1 MNEKPASGTIPN
13 QVKLPLRVAFGVVI
27 QGLRIRLGRS
37 IVTITGVT
45 CGIAFLMSILTGQ
58 LVKMGVADEDS
69 TRAEVGRIL
78 SFIRSDLPKL
88 QDKDISVIGSG
99 TLSEVETRVLES
111 IAKDFGVKSLRLE
124 PGKSPTPIRKISSAQ
139 EATAND
145 SDVIFLMGGDKPPAY
160 DWTAFLSQDLN
171 RVVASTILSSDAA
184 TIGVSND
191 RFTKLARVLSAEE
204 QEKLAA
210 NKRKEKFRAIWIGII
225 SLLVTVIGIAN
236 AMLMSVTERFREI
249 GTMKCLG
256 ALSSFVTQM
265 FVLEASLMG
274 LVGGI
279 VGAVAGALFAIV
291 IYTAIRNYLP
301 VASKTMQMPL
311 EVGSAAFW
319 DMLWT
324 LAMRLAMM
332 LLVMAFVD
340 YLYQKWEFERSIRMS
355 KQEIKEEYKQMEG
368 DPQVKSKIR
377 QKQREM
383 AKNRMMADVP
393 KADVVITNP
402 TTLAIALSYDRAI
415 MGAPQVVAKGRGY
428 LAQRIRELAQASKV
442 PVIENK
448 PLAWALYEGV
458 EVGEEIPEDLYRGV
472 AEILAMVYRLRAS

>member
-13 QVKLPLRVAFGVVI
+13 QVKLPLSVAFGVVI

-58 LVKMGVADEDS
+58 LVKMGVADEDA

-88 QDKDISVIGSG
+88 QDKDVSVIGAG

-124 PGKSPTPIRKISSAQ
+124 PGKSPAPLRKIASAQ
-139 EATAND
+139 EASATD
-145 SDVIFLMGGDKPPAY
+145 SDVIFLMGGNTPPSY
-160 DWTAFLSQDLN
+160 DWNAFLSKDLN

-184 TIGVSND
+184 TIGVSAD
-191 RFTKLARVLSAEE
+191 RFTKLARVLTAEE

-291 IYTAIRNYLP
+291 IYTFTYGASLVFGSLP
-301 VASKTMQMPL
+301 
-311 EVGSAAFW
+311 
-319 DMLWT
+319 
-324 LAMRLAMM
+324 
-332 LLVMAFVD
+332 LLSVLTFAGC
-340 YLYQKWEFERSIRMS
+340 S
-355 KQEIKEEYKQMEG
+355 
-368 DPQVKSKIR
+368 
-377 QKQREM
+377 
-383 AKNRMMADVP
+383 
-393 KADVVITNP
+393 
-402 TTLAIALSYDRAI
+402 
-415 MGAPQVVAKGRGY
+415 VVAG
-428 LAQRIRELAQASKV
+428 
-442 PVIENK
+442 VI
-448 PLAWALYEGV
+448 LSVIAALY
-458 EVGEEIPEDLYRGV
+458 PARV
-472 AEILAMVYRLRAS
+472 AAAMVPATALRSTI

>member
-58 LVKMGVADEDS
+58 LVKMGVADEDA

-88 QDKDISVIGSG
+88 QDKDVSVLGSG
-99 TLSEVETRVLES
+99 ALSEVETRVLES

-124 PGKSPTPIRKISSAQ
+124 PGKAPAPLRKIASAK
-139 EATAND
+139 EAPATD
-145 SDVIFLMGGDKPPAY
+145 SDVIFLMGGDTPPAY
-160 DWTAFLSQDLN
+160 DWNSFLSKDLN
-171 RVVASTILSSDAA
+171 RVVASTILSSDAK
-184 TIGVSND
+184 TIGVSAD
-191 RFTKLARVLSAEE
+191 RFTKLARVLTAEE

-291 IYTAIRNYLP
+291 IYTFTYGASLVFGSLP
-301 VASKTMQMPL
+301 LLSVLTFAGCSIVA
-311 EVGSAAFW
+311 G
-319 DMLWT
+319 
-324 LAMRLAMM
+324 
-332 LLVMAFVD
+332 
-340 YLYQKWEFERSIRMS
+340 
-355 KQEIKEEYKQMEG
+355 
-368 DPQVKSKIR
+368 
-377 QKQREM
+377 
-383 AKNRMMADVP
+383 
-393 KADVVITNP
+393 VI
-402 TTLAIALSYDRAI
+402 LSVIA
-415 MGAPQVVAKGRGY
+415 
-428 LAQRIRELAQASKV
+428 
-442 PVIENK
+442 
-448 PLAWALYEGV
+448 ALY
-458 EVGEEIPEDLYRGV
+458 PARV
-472 AEILAMVYRLRAS
+472 AAGMVPATALRSTI

>member
-1 MNEKPASGTIPN
+1 MNENPASGTIPN
-13 QVKLPLRVAFGVVI
+13 QVKLPLSVAFGVVI

-58 LVKMGVADEDS
+58 LVKMGVADEDA

-88 QDKDISVIGSG
+88 QDKDVSVIGAG

-124 PGKSPTPIRKISSAQ
+124 PGKSPAPLRKIPSAQ
-139 EATAND
+139 EAPATDA
-145 SDVIFLMGGDKPPAY
+145 DVIFLMGGDTPPAY
-160 DWTAFLSQDLN
+160 DWNAFLSKDLN

-184 TIGVSND
+184 TIGVSAD
-191 RFTKLARVLSAEE
+191 RFTKLARVLTAEE

-291 IYTAIRNYLP
+291 IYTFTYGASLVFGSLP
-301 VASKTMQMPL
+301 
-311 EVGSAAFW
+311 
-319 DMLWT
+319 
-324 LAMRLAMM
+324 
-332 LLVMAFVD
+332 LLSVLTFAGC
-340 YLYQKWEFERSIRMS
+340 S
-355 KQEIKEEYKQMEG
+355 
-368 DPQVKSKIR
+368 
-377 QKQREM
+377 
-383 AKNRMMADVP
+383 
-393 KADVVITNP
+393 
-402 TTLAIALSYDRAI
+402 
-415 MGAPQVVAKGRGY
+415 VVAG
-428 LAQRIRELAQASKV
+428 
-442 PVIENK
+442 VI
-448 PLAWALYEGV
+448 LSVIAALY
-458 EVGEEIPEDLYRGV
+458 PARV
-472 AEILAMVYRLRAS
+472 AAAMVPATALRSTI